1 VEENTNKIINNLE
14 KLKAESPEYSKLV
27 RLFEHALKQIS
38 PLDTK
43 AKDLLNIVLSMFKQ
57 PPDTIRSC
65 IKTAFN
71 DGVHRDDIIVVAC
84 LALVQLDQSDKPMI
98 ESLIDSISKYD
109 PVTKF
114 RSDCY
119 WYDN

>member
-1 VEENTNKIINNLE
+1 MKESTNKIINNLE

-38 PLDTK
+38 PLDTR
-43 AKDLLNIVLSMFKQ
+43 AVDLLNIALSIFKQ
-57 PPDTIRSC
+57 PPDTIRNC

-71 DGVHRDDIIVVAC
+71 DGVHRDDIIAVAC
-84 LALVQLDQSDKPMI
+84 LALVQLNQSDKSVI
-98 ESLIDSISKYD
+98 EPLMDSISKYD

-119 WYDN
+119 WYDI